1 MCRALIIGLAYSTQ
15 QVLVNCV
22 FFIFSYSKFL
32 SINRIINGFQLSY
45 RFNVFPL
52 VCIASNP
59 ILLCIHN
66 FTKLGSDHT
75 YYLSAL
81 FPLNI
86 ENLSMSFNIL
96 KIIFNGYMYDTVIW
110 SHSNLL
116 TNLLCCMFK
125 LFLKINIT
133 YLSMVIPL
141 G

>member
-1 MCRALIIGLAYSTQ
+1 M
-15 QVLVNCV
+15 
-22 FFIFSYSKFL
+22 
-32 SINRIINGFQLSY
+32 
-45 RFNVFPL
+45 
-52 VCIASNP
+52 CIASNP
-59 ILLCIHN
+59 ILCIHN
-66 FTKLGSDHT
+66 FMKLGSDHI

-96 KIIFNGYMYDTVIW
+96 KIIFSGYMYDTVIW
-110 SHSNLL
+110 SHNNLL

-125 LFLKINIT
+125 LFLKTNIT